1 MLLSIL
7 NKLNVSQDRCN
18 YTFFPLKKPP
28 TTFLFVAQVQK
39 HLGQILYL
47 CKNHVRKAPVKEL
60 SGEFILS
67 FENKVSIHMLC
78 TAKNNEK
85 IRKGVSSQ

>member
-1 MLLSIL
+1 MWICWMFHKIDVTTHFS
-7 NKLNVSQDRCN
+7 
-18 YTFFPLKKPP
+18 LKKKNPP
-28 TTFLFVAQVQK
+28 YLFVAQVQK

-47 CKNHVRKAPVKEL
+47 CKNHVWKATVKEL

-67 FENKVSIHMLC
+67 FENKISIPLLC
-78 TAKNNEK
+78 TAKNNEI